1 VIVAIHQPN
10 YLPHIGFFQKM
21 ALADVFVILDMVQF
35 SRDSFTQRTRIR
47 TKDGSMWLTIP
58 IEKQNF
64 LRPINDVILS
74 KDQGWLTKHKS
85 SIVANY
91 SRCKHFDSAFVNEYY
106 SGCEEFTKLQEF
118 NEYGIY
124 YLKDQIG
131 IQTKTVR
138 ASELDLSKGLKST
151 DLLIEIL
158 ETVRGDTYLSGLGG
172 KGYIDESKFF
182 AKRIE
187 LKYLDYENFQYQQ
200 RWGGFQP
207 HMSALDFVFN
217 SNNERFHQ
225 EFTKQERSRAD

>member
-1 VIVAIHQPN
+1 MIVAIHQPN
-10 YLPHIGFFQKM
+10 YLPYIGFFQKM

-47 TKDGSMWLTIP
+47 TKDDSMWLTIP
-58 IEKQNF
+58 IEKENYYK
-64 LRPINDVILS
+64 PINDVILP
-74 KDQGWLTKHKS
+74 KDKTWFKKHKS

-91 SRCKHFDSAFVNEYY
+91 SRCKHFDSSFVDEYY
-106 SGCEEFTKLQEF
+106 SGCEKFTKLQEF
-118 NEYGIY
+118 NERGIN

-131 IQTKTVR
+131 IQTRTVR
-138 ASELDLSKGLKST
+138 ASELDLSMGLKST

-158 ETVRGDTYLSGLGG
+158 ERVGSDTYLSGLGG
-172 KGYIDESKFF
+172 KKYIDESKFV

-187 LKYLDYENFQYQQ
+187 LKYVDYEHFQYQQ

-217 SNNERFHQ
+217 SDNERFHQ
-225 EFTKQERSRAD
+225 ELIKQKRSGTD